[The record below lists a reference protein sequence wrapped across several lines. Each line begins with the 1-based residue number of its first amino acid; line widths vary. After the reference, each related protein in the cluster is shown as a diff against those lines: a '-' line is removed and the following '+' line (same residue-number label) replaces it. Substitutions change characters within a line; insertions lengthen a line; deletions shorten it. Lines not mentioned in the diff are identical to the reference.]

1 MEKSL
6 GTKNDWNIVAEKLS
20 KVKGFTPMPP
30 FQEGKILALDKT
42 IPYAFVIL
50 ECKKLPHPVQG
61 IISHSLDFRNLWAAF
76 YERSL
81 EKDEEVLIIWT
92 KKQYKGYAKKFSRAM
107 PRLWVMVCPKESFKL
122 QTDKNFRPELGGRA
136 RWNAASPRAD
146 WKPDV
151 MK

>member
-1 MEKSL
+1 M
-6 GTKNDWNIVAEKLS
+6 TDNDWNIVADKFCRV
-20 KVKGFTPMPP
+20 KVFTPMATI
-30 FQEGKILALDKT
+30 QEGKILALDKT
-42 IPYAFVIL
+42 IPYASVTL

-136 RWNAASPRAD
+136 RWNAARPRAD